1 MNRRIIICDIDGV
14 VCDSSARIAKYSD
27 FEALERGDYNA
38 FRVSMHA
45 YNSAPT
51 HEDVP
56 LQDGIQILHGL
67 RHSYASPEHGPAL
80 VKFLTSRGNE
90 SRANTFEWLRAHVD
104 KNLEHENLIMR
115 PEYFE
120 SEPGV
125 FWREGEPRFCHIE
138 YKRGEAHRLRQFGNI
153 VVALD
158 DHLPLCEMY
167 QSIGIPALHVKL
179 PGVDCI
185 SRSGMDAAQVVLN

>member
-1 MNRRIIICDIDGV
+1 MNKRIIICDIDGV
-14 VCDSSARIAKYSD
+14 VCDSSARLAKYSD
-27 FEALERGDYNA
+27 YEALERGDYNA

-45 YNSAPT
+45 YNSASV
-51 HEDVP
+51 HEDIP
-56 LQDGIQILHGL
+56 LPDGIQILRGL
-67 RHSYASPEHGPAL
+67 QHAYDSEHGVL
-80 VKFLTSRGNE
+80 TKFLTSRGNE
-90 SRANTFEWLRAHVD
+90 SRRNTFEWLRTHVD
-104 KNLEHENLIMR
+104 ESLIDENLIMR
-115 PEYFE
+115 PEYLE

-138 YKRGEAHRLRQFGNI
+138 YKRGESERLRQFGNI

-185 SRSGMDAAQVVLN
+185 SRSGMYSAQQVPALN